1 MVHILFDRLDFS
13 ADFLYQTFRHY
24 LHPEDTVVIPAF
36 PTATGM
42 STAWQTG
49 TGCTTPGTGSTTTP

>member
-36 PTATGM
+36 SSANGKDPAR
-42 STAWQTG
+42 QN
-49 TGCTTPGTGSTTTP
+49 

>member
-24 LHPEDTVVIPAF
+24 LHPEDTVAIPAF
-36 PTATGM
+36 SYRDRDVHSLAD
-42 STAWQTG
+42 WNRLYN
-49 TGCTTPGTGSTTTP
+49 PGTGSTITP